1 MDNTITSYQL
11 NQFTGTE
18 HWYRHWLGILYT
30 DGVKFLA
37 EKAGAYWLIDAVA
50 SYQNKLKDVPFQIW
64 TLVVNE
70 DNSAILQ
77 MREDSDM
84 PFRVEQY
91 IKYSDFSLESI
102 RLYFI
107 DNVLLLPS
115 EY

>member
-1 MDNTITSYQL
+1 MENTITTHQL

-18 HWYRHWLGILYT
+18 NWYRHWLGILYT

-50 SYQNKLKDVPFQIW
+50 SYQRKLKDVPFQVW
-64 TLVVNE
+64 TLDVKK

-84 PFRVEQY
+84 PVRVEQV
-91 IKYSDFSLESI
+91 IEYSDFPLESI

-107 DNVLLLPS
+107 DGVLLLPS

>member
-1 MDNTITSYQL
+1 MDNTITTDQL
-11 NQFTGTE
+11 RQFTGSE

-37 EKAGAYWLIDAVA
+37 ERAGAYWLIDAVV
-50 SYQNKLKDVPFQIW
+50 SYQKELKDVTFQIW
-64 TLVVNE
+64 TIVVSE

-84 PFRVEQY
+84 PVRVEQV
-91 IKYSDFSLESI
+91 IEYSDFPLESI
-102 RLYFI
+102 KLYFI
-107 DNVLLLPS
+107 DGVLLLPS